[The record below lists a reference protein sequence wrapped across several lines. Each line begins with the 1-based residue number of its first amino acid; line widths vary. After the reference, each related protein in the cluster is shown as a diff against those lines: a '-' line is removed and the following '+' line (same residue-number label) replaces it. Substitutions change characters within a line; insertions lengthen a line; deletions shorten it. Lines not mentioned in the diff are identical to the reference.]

1 MKRYKLLKDL
11 PFAKAGDEFGLYHGD
26 DRSMILAPKE
36 WDKHL
41 YEIDISDIENFDEW
55 FEEIKEIEVPDE
67 FYIPSVY
74 ADKRKIE
81 AIRANDKISSSF
93 YLQTLFLNYSEIG
106 LAFKTKEETERCI
119 EYLKAKV
126 IIKQDAK
133 GFKPDWKDFEQP
145 KFYAVWN
152 FYSDTLEWI
161 NSPDIK
167 SSTISFATKEDIEES
182 FKKHPKEWKTYLTYE
197 Q

>member
-1 MKRYKLLKDL
+1 MAKKYRLLKDL
-11 PFAKAGDEFGLYHGD
+11 PFAKSGEIF
-26 DRSMILAPKE
+26 KE
-36 WDKHL
+36 WTGERNGTPEKTLVNEDNITTIL
-41 YEIDISDIENFDEW
+41 WINDIENFDEW
-55 FEEIKEIEVPDE
+55 FEEIQELKKYY
-67 FYIPSVY
+67 YIGSMGHVES
-74 ADKRKIE
+74 AEAKGWELSLKLRKMMG
-81 AIRANDKISSSF
+81 
-93 YLQTLFLNYSEIG
+93 NY
-106 LAFKTKEETERCI
+106 FETELEAERYI
-119 EYLKAKV
+119 NYLLAKEV
-126 IIKQDAK
+126 IKQDAK

-182 FKKHPKEWKTYLTYE
+182 FKKHPDEWKNYLTYE